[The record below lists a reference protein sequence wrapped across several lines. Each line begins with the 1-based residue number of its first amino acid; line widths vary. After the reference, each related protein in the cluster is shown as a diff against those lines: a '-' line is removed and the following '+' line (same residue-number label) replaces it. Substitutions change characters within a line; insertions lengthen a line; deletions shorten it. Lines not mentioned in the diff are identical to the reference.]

1 MGARANVHYLQHY
14 PSSTNNTTIHHTTVA
29 SLYIVII
36 TSRHSHQWVQTIR
49 RLREPSLQGN
59 KGRFAQVG
67 MLIFYEELKLKEV
80 SEMTADTAKYICN
93 HRVTGRVK
101 LHKVLNPEAWDSSD
115 TYLKVKGTITDD
127 TYGGFDQ
134 VR

>member
-1 MGARANVHYLQHY
+1 
-14 PSSTNNTTIHHTTVA
+14 
-29 SLYIVII
+29 
-36 TSRHSHQWVQTIR
+36 
-49 RLREPSLQGN
+49 
-59 KGRFAQVG
+59 
-67 MLIFYEELKLKEV
+67 MLLNLSEEELKLKEV

-101 LHKVLNPEAWDSSD
+101 LHKVLNPEAWDSRD
-115 TYLKVKGTITDD
+115 TYLKVKGTIIDD